1 MSDYEF
7 LLPDVGEGL
16 REGEVVKW
24 HVAPGDTVDAD
35 QIIVDVETDK
45 AIVEIP
51 SPVSGTIVRLGGKP
65 SDVLPIGAV
74 LAVIATGG
82 AASASSGQPSE
93 APAESIGVPQA
104 PAPGSGPSVR
114 GAAPSSLRPRPGT
127 GMPGSPTREV
137 ATASKPVGRALAS
150 PATRKLARTLGI
162 DPTQIRGTGSR
173 GQITRADVERF
184 AERGPAQAAASEPAA
199 APAPAMPSA
208 PAVPAPVGEDRV
220 EPLRGLR
227 RRIAMSM
234 EQAWRTVPHIFSMD
248 DIDATELV
256 RARASLNDEL
266 GVRGIKLSYMPFF
279 IKACVAALMA
289 HPRFNASLDMERG
302 EIIYRHRYNI
312 GVATAT
318 PDGLIVTVVHDAD
331 RKGLA
336 EIGEEIASLAA
347 LARERRVS
355 VEQLSHGTF
364 TISNYG
370 SYGGLMGTPI
380 IRPPEVAI
388 AGFGRLHEAVV
399 PVDGQPAVRMRLPF
413 CVSTDHRINDG
424 EHMGAFI
431 DVMTRTLQ
439 DPVRLLGH
447 L

>member
-1 MSDYEF
+1 MGDYEF

-16 REGEVVKW
+16 SEGAVVKW
-24 HVAPGDTVDAD
+24 HVAPGDAVNAD

-51 SPVSGTIVRLGGKP
+51 SPVSGTIVRLGGEP
-65 SDVLPIGAV
+65 NDVLPIGAV

-82 AASASSGQPSE
+82 AASAPSEPSPE
-93 APAESIGVPQA
+93 APAESIEVPHA
-104 PAPGSGPSVR
+104 PAPGSGPPAR
-114 GAAPSSLRPRPGT
+114 GAVP
-127 GMPGSPTREV
+127 
-137 ATASKPVGRALAS
+137 ASKPIGRALAS

-162 DPTQIRGTGSR
+162 DPMRIRGTGSR

-184 AERGPAQAAASEPAA
+184 AERGPARAAASEPAA
-199 APAPAMPSA
+199 APAPAMPPA

-279 IKACVAALMA
+279 VKACVAALMA

-424 EHMGAFI
+424 EHLGAFI
-431 DVMTRTLQ
+431 DVMTRTLK

>member
-35 QIIVDVETDK
+35 QIIVDVQTDK

-51 SPVSGTIVRLGGKP
+51 SPVSGTIVSLGGEP
-65 SDVLPIGAV
+65 NDVLPIGAV
-74 LAVIATGG
+74 LAVIATGA
-82 AASASSGQPSE
+82 AASARSGQSPE
-93 APAESIGVPQA
+93 VPAESIEVPQA
-104 PAPGSGPSVR
+104 PAPGSSPPAP
-114 GAAPSSLRPRPGT
+114 GAA
-127 GMPGSPTREV
+127 V
-137 ATASKPVGRALAS
+137 ASKPVGRALAS

-162 DPTQIRGTGSR
+162 DLTQIRGTGSR

-184 AERGPAQAAASEPAA
+184 AQRGQAPAAASEPAA
-199 APAPAMPSA
+199 APAAAMPPA
-208 PAVPAPVGEDRV
+208 PTVPAPVGEDRV

-227 RRIAMSM
+227 RQIAMSM
-234 EQAWRTVPHIFSMD
+234 EQAWRRVPHIFSMD

-266 GVRGIKLSYMPFF
+266 GLRGIKLSYMPFF

-289 HPRFNASLDMERG
+289 HPRFNASLDMERE

-331 RKGLA
+331 RKGLV
-336 EIGEEIASLAA
+336 EIGEEISSLRA

-355 VEQLSHGTF
+355 LEQLSQGTF

-399 PVDGQPAVRMRLPF
+399 PVDGQPAVCMRLPF

-447 L
+447 P

>member
-24 HVAPGDTVDAD
+24 HVAPGDTVNAD
-35 QIIVDVETDK
+35 QIIVDVQTDK

-51 SPVSGTIVRLGGKP
+51 SPVSGTIVSLGGEP
-65 SDVLPIGAV
+65 NDVLPIGAV
-74 LAVIATGG
+74 LAVIATGA
-82 AASASSGQPSE
+82 AASARSGQSPE
-93 APAESIGVPQA
+93 VPAESIEVPQA
-104 PAPGSGPSVR
+104 RAPGSSPPAPGDTV
-114 GAAPSSLRPRPGT
+114 
-127 GMPGSPTREV
+127 
-137 ATASKPVGRALAS
+137 ASKPVGRALAS

-162 DPTQIRGTGSR
+162 DLTQIRGTGSR

-184 AERGPAQAAASEPAA
+184 AQRGQAPAAASEPAA
-199 APAPAMPSA
+199 APAAAMPPA
-208 PAVPAPVGEDRV
+208 PTVPAPAGEDRV

-227 RRIAMSM
+227 RQIAMSM
-234 EQAWRTVPHIFSMD
+234 EQAWRRVPHIFSMD

-266 GVRGIKLSYMPFF
+266 GLRGIKLSYMPFF
-279 IKACVAALMA
+279 VKACVAALMA
-289 HPRFNASLDMERG
+289 HPRFNASLDMERE

-331 RKGLA
+331 RKGLV
-336 EIGEEIASLAA
+336 EIGEEISSLRA

-355 VEQLSHGTF
+355 LEQLSQGTF

-447 L
+447 P

>member
-24 HVAPGDTVDAD
+24 HVAPGDTVNAD

-51 SPVSGTIVRLGGKP
+51 SPVSGTIVSLGGQP
-65 SDVLPIGAV
+65 NDVLPIGAV

-82 AASASSGQPSE
+82 AAPAPSEQSPE
-93 APAESIGVPQA
+93 APAESIEVPQA
-104 PAPGSGPSVR
+104 PAPGSSPPGR
-114 GAAPSSLRPRPGT
+114 GTAP
-127 GMPGSPTREV
+127 
-137 ATASKPVGRALAS
+137 ASKPVGRALAS

-162 DPTQIRGTGSR
+162 DLTLIRGTGSR

-184 AERGPAQAAASEPAA
+184 AERGQARAAASEPAA
-199 APAPAMPSA
+199 AMPPA
-208 PAVPAPVGEDRV
+208 PAVPAPAGEDRV

-227 RRIAMSM
+227 RQIAMSM
-234 EQAWRTVPHIFSMD
+234 EQAWRAVPHIFSMD

-256 RARASLNDEL
+256 RARASLNEEL
-266 GVRGIKLSYMPFF
+266 GMRGIKLSYMPFF
-279 IKACVAALMA
+279 IKACVTALIA
-289 HPRFNASLDMERG
+289 HPRFNASLDMERE

-336 EIGEEIASLAA
+336 EIGEEIASLGA

-355 VEQLSHGTF
+355 MEQLSHGTF

-447 L
+447 P

>member
-24 HVAPGDTVDAD
+24 HVAPGDTVNAD
-35 QIIVDVETDK
+35 QIIVDVQTDK

-51 SPVSGTIVRLGGKP
+51 SPVSGTIVSLGGEP
-65 SDVLPIGAV
+65 NDVLPIGAV
-74 LAVIATGG
+74 LAVIATGA
-82 AASASSGQPSE
+82 AASARSGQSPE
-93 APAESIGVPQA
+93 APAESIEVPRA
-104 PAPGSGPSVR
+104 PAPGSSPPAP
-114 GAAPSSLRPRPGT
+114 GAA
-127 GMPGSPTREV
+127 V
-137 ATASKPVGRALAS
+137 ASKPVGRALAS

-162 DPTQIRGTGSR
+162 DLTQIRGTGSR

-184 AERGPAQAAASEPAA
+184 AQRGQARAAASEPAA
-199 APAPAMPSA
+199 APAAAMPPA
-208 PAVPAPVGEDRV
+208 PTIPAPVGEDRV

-227 RRIAMSM
+227 RQIAMSM
-234 EQAWRTVPHIFSMD
+234 EQAWRRVPHIFSMD

-266 GVRGIKLSYMPFF
+266 GLRGIKLSYMPFF
-279 IKACVAALMA
+279 VKACVAALMA
-289 HPRFNASLDMERG
+289 HPRFNASLDMERE

-331 RKGLA
+331 RKGLV
-336 EIGEEIASLAA
+336 EIGEEIASLRA

-355 VEQLSHGTF
+355 LEQLSHGTF

-447 L
+447 P

>member
-16 REGEVVKW
+16 REGEVVRW
-24 HVAPGDTVDAD
+24 HVAPGDTVNAD

-51 SPVSGTIVRLGGKP
+51 SPVSGTIVSLGGEP
-65 SDVLPIGAV
+65 NDVLPIGAV

-82 AASASSGQPSE
+82 AASAPSVRSPE
-93 APAESIGVPQA
+93 APAESIEAPQAPQA
-104 PAPGSGPSVR
+104 PAPGSGPPAR
-114 GAAPSSLRPRPGT
+114 GAAP
-127 GMPGSPTREV
+127 
-137 ATASKPVGRALAS
+137 ASKPVGRALAS

-184 AERGPAQAAASEPAA
+184 AERGQARAAPSEPAA
-199 APAPAMPSA
+199 APAAAMPPS

-227 RRIAMSM
+227 RQIAMSM
-234 EQAWRTVPHIFSMD
+234 EQAWRAVPHIFSMD
-248 DIDATELV
+248 DMDATELV

-266 GVRGIKLSYMPFF
+266 GLRGIKLSYMPFF
-279 IKACVAALMA
+279 IKACVTALKA
-289 HPRFNASLDMERG
+289 HPRFNASLDMERE

-336 EIGEEIASLAA
+336 EIGEEIASLGV

-355 VEQLSHGTF
+355 MEQLSHGTF

-447 L
+447 P

>member
-24 HVAPGDTVDAD
+24 HVAPGDAVDVD

-51 SPVSGTIVRLGGKP
+51 SPVSGTIVRLGGEP
-65 SDVLPIGAV
+65 NDVLPIGAV

-82 AASASSGQPSE
+82 ATSAPSE
-93 APAESIGVPQA
+93 RSPEMSAESIAVPQA
-104 PAPGSGPSVR
+104 PAPDSGPPAR
-114 GAAPSSLRPRPGT
+114 GAAPAAP
-127 GMPGSPTREV
+127 
-137 ATASKPVGRALAS
+137 ASKPVGRALAS

-162 DPTQIRGTGSR
+162 DLTRIRGTGSR

-184 AERGPAQAAASEPAA
+184 AERGQARAAASEPAA
-199 APAPAMPSA
+199 APAAAMPSA

-227 RRIAMSM
+227 RRIAVSM
-234 EQAWRTVPHIFSMD
+234 EQAWRRVPHIFSMD

-289 HPRFNASLDMERG
+289 HPRFNASLDMERE
-302 EIIYRHRYNI
+302 EITYRHRYNI

-355 VEQLSHGTF
+355 LEQLSHGTF

-388 AGFGRLHEAVV
+388 AGFGRLHEVVV

-413 CVSTDHRINDG
+413 CVATDHRINDG

>member
-24 HVAPGDTVDAD
+24 HVAPGDTVNAD
-35 QIIVDVETDK
+35 QIIVDVQTDK

-51 SPVSGTIVRLGGKP
+51 SPVSGTIVSLGGEP
-65 SDVLPIGAV
+65 NDVLPIGAV
-74 LAVIATGG
+74 LAVIATGA
-82 AASASSGQPSE
+82 AASARSGQSPE
-93 APAESIGVPQA
+93 VPAESIEVPQA
-104 PAPGSGPSVR
+104 PAPGSSPPAPE
-114 GAAPSSLRPRPGT
+114 AA
-127 GMPGSPTREV
+127 V
-137 ATASKPVGRALAS
+137 ASKPVGRALAS

-162 DPTQIRGTGSR
+162 DLTQIRGTGSR

-184 AERGPAQAAASEPAA
+184 AQRGQAPAAASEPAA
-199 APAPAMPSA
+199 APAAAMPPA
-208 PAVPAPVGEDRV
+208 PTVPAPAGEDRV

-227 RRIAMSM
+227 RQIAMSM
-234 EQAWRTVPHIFSMD
+234 EQAWRRVPHIFSMD

-266 GVRGIKLSYMPFF
+266 GLRGIKLSYMPFF
-279 IKACVAALMA
+279 VKACVAALMA
-289 HPRFNASLDMERG
+289 HPRFNASLDMERE

-331 RKGLA
+331 RKGLV
-336 EIGEEIASLAA
+336 EIGEEIASLGA

-355 VEQLSHGTF
+355 LEQLSHGTF

-439 DPVRLLGH
+439 DPIRLLGH
-447 L
+447 P

>member
-35 QIIVDVETDK
+35 QIIVDVQTDK

-51 SPVSGTIVRLGGKP
+51 SPVSGTIVSLGGEP
-65 SDVLPIGAV
+65 NDVLPIGAV
-74 LAVIATGG
+74 LAVIATGA
-82 AASASSGQPSE
+82 AASAPSGQSPE
-93 APAESIGVPQA
+93 APAESIEAPQA
-104 PAPGSGPSVR
+104 PAPGSTPLAP
-114 GAAPSSLRPRPGT
+114 GAAP
-127 GMPGSPTREV
+127 
-137 ATASKPVGRALAS
+137 ASKPVGRALAS

-162 DPTQIRGTGSR
+162 DLTQIRGTGSR

-184 AERGPAQAAASEPAA
+184 AQRGQAPAA
-199 APAPAMPSA
+199 APAAAMPPA
-208 PAVPAPVGEDRV
+208 PTVPAPVGEDRV

-227 RRIAMSM
+227 RQIAMSM
-234 EQAWRTVPHIFSMD
+234 EQAWRRAPHIFSMD

-266 GVRGIKLSYMPFF
+266 GLRGIKLSYMPFF
-279 IKACVAALMA
+279 VKACVAALMA
-289 HPRFNASLDMERG
+289 HPRFNASLDMERE

-331 RKGLA
+331 RKGLV
-336 EIGEEIASLAA
+336 EIGEEISSLRA

-355 VEQLSHGTF
+355 LEQLSQGTF

-447 L
+447 P

>member
-16 REGEVVKW
+16 SEGEVVKW
-24 HVAPGDTVDAD
+24 HVAPGDTVNAD
-35 QIIVDVETDK
+35 QIIVDVQTDK

-51 SPVSGTIVRLGGKP
+51 SPVSGTIVSLGGEP
-65 SDVLPIGAV
+65 NDVLPIGAV

-82 AASASSGQPSE
+82 AASAPSE
-93 APAESIGVPQA
+93 QSPEASAESIEVPQA
-104 PAPGSGPSVR
+104 PAPGSSPPAQ
-114 GAAPSSLRPRPGT
+114 GAAL
-127 GMPGSPTREV
+127 
-137 ATASKPVGRALAS
+137 ASKPVGRALAS

-162 DPTQIRGTGSR
+162 DLTQIRGTGSR

-184 AERGPAQAAASEPAA
+184 AERGQTRAAASEPAA
-199 APAPAMPSA
+199 APAAAMPPA
-208 PAVPAPVGEDRV
+208 PAVPAPVGGDRV

-227 RRIAMSM
+227 RQIAMSM
-234 EQAWRTVPHIFSMD
+234 EQAWRRVPHIFSMD

-266 GVRGIKLSYMPFF
+266 GLRGIKLSYMPFF
-279 IKACVAALMA
+279 MKACVAALIA
-289 HPRFNASLDMERG
+289 HPRFNASLDMERE

-336 EIGEEIASLAA
+336 EIGEEIASLGA

-355 VEQLSHGTF
+355 LEQLSHGTF

-388 AGFGRLHEAVV
+388 AGFGRLHEVVV

>member
-24 HVAPGDTVDAD
+24 HVAPGDTVNAD
-35 QIIVDVETDK
+35 QIIVDVQTDK

-51 SPVSGTIVRLGGKP
+51 SPVSGTIVSLGGEP
-65 SDVLPIGAV
+65 NDVLPIGAV
-74 LAVIATGG
+74 LAVIATGA
-82 AASASSGQPSE
+82 AASARSGQSPE
-93 APAESIGVPQA
+93 VPADSIEVPQA
-104 PAPGSGPSVR
+104 PAQD
-114 GAAPSSLRPRPGT
+114 SSLPAPG
-127 GMPGSPTREV
+127 
-137 ATASKPVGRALAS
+137 ATVASKPVGRALAS

-162 DPTQIRGTGSR
+162 DLTQIRGTGSR

-184 AERGPAQAAASEPAA
+184 AQRGQAPAAASEPAA
-199 APAPAMPSA
+199 APAAAMPPA
-208 PAVPAPVGEDRV
+208 PTVPAPAGEDRV

-227 RRIAMSM
+227 RQIAMSM
-234 EQAWRTVPHIFSMD
+234 EQAWRRVPHIFSMD

-266 GVRGIKLSYMPFF
+266 SLRGIKLSYMPFF
-279 IKACVAALMA
+279 VKACVAALMA
-289 HPRFNASLDMERG
+289 HPRFNASLDMERE

-331 RKGLA
+331 RKGLV
-336 EIGEEIASLAA
+336 EIGEEISSLRA

-355 VEQLSHGTF
+355 LEQLSQGTF

-431 DVMTRTLQ
+431 DDMTRTLQ

-447 L
+447 P

>member
-35 QIIVDVETDK
+35 QIIVDVQTDK

-51 SPVSGTIVRLGGKP
+51 SPVSGTIVRLGGEP
-65 SDVLPIGAV
+65 NDVLPIGAV

-82 AASASSGQPSE
+82 AASAPSGPSPG
-93 APAESIGVPQA
+93 APAESTEVPQA
-104 PAPGSGPSVR
+104 PAPGFTPPAQR
-114 GAAPSSLRPRPGT
+114 AAP
-127 GMPGSPTREV
+127 
-137 ATASKPVGRALAS
+137 ASKPVGRALAS
-150 PATRKLARTLGI
+150 PATRKLARTLGV
-162 DPTQIRGTGSR
+162 DLARIRGTGSR

-184 AERGPAQAAASEPAA
+184 AERGPARAAASEPAA
-199 APAPAMPSA
+199 APAAAMPPAPPASA
-208 PAVPAPVGEDRV
+208 PIGEDRV

-266 GVRGIKLSYMPFF
+266 GLRGIKLSYMPFF

-289 HPRFNASLDMERG
+289 HPRFNASLDMERE

-355 VEQLSHGTF
+355 LEQLSHGTF

-413 CVSTDHRINDG
+413 CVATDHRINDG

-431 DVMTRTLQ
+431 AVMTRTLQ

-447 L
+447 P